1 MPTGFEK
8 INAPCLQA
16 LADHLPYL
24 WVDTCCIDKTS
35 SAELSEAINSMF
47 RWWWY
52 RPARVCY
59 VYLEDFEVSSVPG
72 VTADAA
78 IGSEK
83 AGLGKARYFT
93 RRWTLQELVA
103 PRCMDFYH
111 KNWVCFGTKG
121 SLKSALAH
129 VIGINKAYL
138 SDANTQT
145 SPYLLLDVTVDKGI
159 SVFAQHPNQFLAAV
173 DTSSYT
179 SEGESSTISGKGLK
193 IQLPLFKKFKYPSSQ
208 PSIAV
213 LNYAAFRG
221 LRMF

>member
-138 SDANTQT
+138 SDANVIEASAVTRT
-145 SPYLLLDVTVDKGI
+145 SWIATRVTTKLEDI
-159 SVFAQHPNQFLAAV
+159 AYRLRPRH
-173 DTSSYT
+173 TSFST
-179 SEGESSTISGKGLK
+179 SLWTRASLYSHNILINSSPPWTPPRTHRKANR
-193 IQLPLFKKFKYPSSQ
+193 QL
-208 PSIAV
+208 
-213 LNYAAFRG
+213 
-221 LRMF
+221 